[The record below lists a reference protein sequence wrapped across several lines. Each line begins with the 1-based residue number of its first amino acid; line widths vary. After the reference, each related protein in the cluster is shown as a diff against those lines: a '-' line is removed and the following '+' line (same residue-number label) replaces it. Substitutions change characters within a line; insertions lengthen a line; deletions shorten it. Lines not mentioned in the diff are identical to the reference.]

1 MGPYKGYV
9 GDDVSAR
16 EFRKKYNAVETANQT
31 ISDLKNLTKQGASV
45 SPEARAEAQSKLTVL
60 VQQSKDILGTG
71 VLSDSERE
79 AVMGA
84 IGDPTS
90 VFSLKSSTLAKLQ
103 SFQKQLNQMV
113 QQDAKSLGLYKEI
126 GVNK

>member
-1 MGPYKGYV
+1 
-9 GDDVSAR
+9 
-16 EFRKKYNAVETANQT
+16 
-31 ISDLKNLTKQGASV
+31 
-45 SPEARAEAQSKLTVL
+45 
-60 VQQSKDILGTG
+60 
-71 VLSDSERE
+71 
-79 AVMGA
+79 MGA